1 MNIRDLMTSD
11 VKTVA
16 PSDSVQ
22 QAASF
27 MLSADTGS
35 IPVCEGGKVVGMV
48 TDRDIAVRGV
58 AQGLG
63 VDCKVSDVMTGEVV
77 CANDTDDVLAIAQ
90 QMSDKQVRRMPVVD
104 ASEQLI
110 GMVSLGD
117 LSRQQ
122 QQQAA
127 ETAYREIVG
136 RLGTQLAPKLT
147 GGGTAPSG
155 PAVAAG
161 PTD

>member
-11 VKTVA
+11 IKTVA

-35 IPVCEGGKVVGMV
+35 IPVCEDGKVVGMV
-48 TDRDIAVRGV
+48 TDRDIAVRGI
-58 AQGLG
+58 AQGRG
-63 VDCKVSDVMTGEVV
+63 ADCKVSDVMTSDVV
-77 CANDTDDVLAIAQ
+77 CAKDTDDVLAIAQ

-104 ASEQLI
+104 AMEQLV

-117 LSRQQ
+117 LSRERQE
-122 QQQAA
+122 QAA
-127 ETAYREIVG
+127 STALEGVS
-136 RLGTQLAPKLT
+136 AK
-147 GGGTAPSG
+147 GGQHQQ
-155 PAVAAG
+155 
-161 PTD
+161 

>member
-1 MNIRDLMTSD
+1 MNIRELMTSE

-16 PSDSVQ
+16 PGDSVQ
-22 QAASF
+22 QAAGF

-48 TDRDIAVRGV
+48 TDRDIAVRGI

-63 VDCKVSDVMTGEVV
+63 PDCKVSDVMTGEVV
-77 CANDTDDVLAIAQ
+77 CARDTDDVLAIAQ

-104 ASEQLI
+104 SSDALI

-117 LSRQQ
+117 LSREKQERAAATALEGVSAEGSQHQQ
-122 QQQAA
+122 
-127 ETAYREIVG
+127 G
-136 RLGTQLAPKLT
+136 
-147 GGGTAPSG
+147 
-155 PAVAAG
+155 
-161 PTD
+161 